1 MNTEI
6 LTNDYHCSI
15 AANVSS
21 REAFDAICQ
30 VSAWWATDFQGRA
43 EKPGDIF
50 TVTFGQ
56 TFVTFTITEAIPGEK
71 VVWQVQDCHLH
82 WLKDKKEW
90 NGTSI
95 EWVVSSRDGLTQVDM
110 THVGLVPGIE
120 CFDNCQTGWNH
131 FIRES
136 LSKLLTEKKGLP
148 GR

>member
-1 MNTEI
+1 MNTET
-6 LTNDYHCSI
+6 LTTDYHCSI
-15 AANVSS
+15 AANVPA
-21 REAFDAICQ
+21 REAFDAICR

-71 VVWQVQDCHLH
+71 VSWLVQDCNLH

-95 EWVVSSRDGLTQVDM
+95 EWVISSQNGLTQVDM
-110 THVGLVPGIE
+110 THIGLVPGIE

-131 FIRES
+131 FIQES